1 MNVIFHW
8 FKKNQLEV
16 PTVKYK
22 KMSRKEASE
31 DLVKLGEDLANDRHH
46 DKALAYFN
54 KAIEINP
61 KNDFAWG
68 DRGLM
73 LDKQGRKNEALESF
87 SRALEINSSNSITW
101 HNKGLTLM
109 RSNKLSESIECF
121 DKAIEIDAKY
131 AKAWYNRGRAMSML
145 GKTNESQTSFDTSKK
160 LDPLLFTKLKKMKS

>member
-1 MNVIFHW
+1 MVFHW
-8 FKKNQLEV
+8 FKKNQIEV

-54 KAIEINP
+54 KAIEIYP
-61 KNDFAWG
+61 ENDFAWG

-73 LDKQGRKNEALESF
+73 LDKMGRKNEALESF
-87 SRALEINSSNSITW
+87 SRALEISSSSAITW
-101 HNKGLTLM
+101 HNKGLTLI
-109 RSNKLSESIECF
+109 RLKRLAESVECF

-131 AKAWYNRGRAMSML
+131 AKAWYNRGRALSML
-145 GKTNESQTSFDTSKK
+145 GKTNESQISFDTSKR
-160 LDPLLFTKLKKMKS
+160 LDPLLFAKVRKMKS

>member
-1 MNVIFHW
+1 MIFHW
-8 FKKNQLEV
+8 FKKSQPEV

-31 DLVKLGEDLANDRHH
+31 DLVKLGEDLANNRNHDR
-46 DKALAYFN
+46 ALAYFD

-73 LDKQGRKNEALESF
+73 LDKQGKRNDALESF
-87 SRALEINSSNSITW
+87 SKALEINPSNSITW
-101 HNKGLTLM
+101 HNKGLTFI
-109 RSNKLSESIECF
+109 KLERFPEAVECF
-121 DKAIEIDAKY
+121 DKAIQIDEKY
-131 AKAWYNRGRAMSML
+131 AKAWYNRGRALSLL
-145 GKTNESQTSFDTSKK
+145 GRIDESQKSFDTSKK